1 MLSQKEAIHILAQIV
16 SGYTIYRNLN
26 MPPRDMTE
34 FNILLT
40 EERTVKIDDLGF
52 LKYTDSIDL

>member
-1 MLSQKEAIHILAQIV
+1 
-16 SGYTIYRNLN
+16 